1 MPTTKAKF
9 FFDHIPKT
17 AGVSLD
23 AAFRNLFTQYRRL
36 EQVSNS
42 HHHAILRPDLNYIGG
57 HIYFYPNEALSSE
70 HYYCT
75 VLRDPIQR
83 FISQYFFSRQAF
95 ESLLARGAVGDPIM
109 NDPQVLMSVRFN
121 ISELILQKGPIRRM
135 FSNTQAMH
143 FASRLSSHPFDLDD
157 KALEEA
163 AIASLEAYDLVGSFE
178 KIQDFVDTIA
188 SDFGVSSVAIERLNV
203 TRPISDRHRVPQSV
217 LDALARLN
225 VVDAKLIHWAE
236 QRFGWNS
243 KCNRRSA
250 VKPVDRLSMVLAE
263 ESAEEAI
270 AKSGFGSQ
278 QIKIIKAR
286 CSGEKSNSIAV
297 DAGEAVIVDVSID
310 ASVAEADLTI
320 GIALRDREGRLAY
333 GVNTKLLGISIAIEK
348 PGIYQAK
355 IRLNNYLGAGAYS
368 VTLALHKGWEHTAGC
383 FHWLDAATSF
393 AVCATGHPF
402 EGYVNCQAEIALLEA
417 PSHD

>member
-1 MPTTKAKF
+1 MATTKTKF

-42 HHHAILRPDLNYIGG
+42 HRHAVLHPDLNYIGG

-75 VLRDPIQR
+75 VLRDPTQR
-83 FISQYFFSRQAF
+83 FISQYFFNRQSF
-95 ESLLARGAVGDPIM
+95 ESLLAQGAVGDPIM
-109 NDPQVLMSVRFN
+109 NEPQVLMSVRFN
-121 ISELILQKGPIRRM
+121 ISELILQEGPIRRS
-135 FSNTQAMH
+135 FSNTQAIH
-143 FASRLSSHPFDLDD
+143 FASRLSSLPFDLDD
-157 KALEEA
+157 KALEDA

-203 TRPISDRHRVPQSV
+203 TRPTSDRHRLPQSV

-243 KCNRRSA
+243 KCDRRSA
-250 VKPVDRLSMVLAE
+250 VKPVYRLAMVLDEA
-263 ESAEEAI
+263 AEEAI
-270 AKSGFGSQ
+270 TKSGFDSQ
-278 QIKIIKAR
+278 QIKIIKAK
-286 CSGEKSNSIAV
+286 CSGEKSNSIVV

-310 ASVAEADLTI
+310 ALVAEADLTI

-333 GVNTKLLGISIAIEK
+333 GVNSKLLGISIAIEK

-355 IRLNNYLGAGAYS
+355 IRLNNHLGAGAYS
-368 VTLALHKGWEHTAGC
+368 VTLALHKGWAHTEGC